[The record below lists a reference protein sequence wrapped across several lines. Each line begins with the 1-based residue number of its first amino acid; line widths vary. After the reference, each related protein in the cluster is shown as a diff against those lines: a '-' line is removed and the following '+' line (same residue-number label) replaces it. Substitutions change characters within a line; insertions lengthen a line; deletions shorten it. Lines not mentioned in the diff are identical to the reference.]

1 MSELIL
7 IRHAQAS
14 FGEENYDKLSDL
26 GHKQARLLGGFF
38 KDLKINPDK
47 VVIGTQVR
55 HSQTLEG
62 FGLSCKIEKHSGWN
76 EYDFKDLLMAEF
88 GSDIPSEIFTDR
100 KTHFRTLRSTVTKWM
115 NNKLSRATE
124 KWIDFS
130 SRVNNALKSSC
141 DLSCEQVVVVT
152 SGGPISRVVSTTL
165 NTPKEEMMNLNLQIK
180 NTSISRFVFT
190 PRSFYLHSFNSTP
203 QFDGGKSDYMTYS

>member
-14 FGEENYDKLSDL
+14 FGEEDYDNLSDL
-26 GHKQARLLGGFF
+26 GHKQATLLGKLF
-38 KDLKINPDK
+38 KDLKINPNK
-47 VVIGTQVR
+47 VIIGTQKR
-55 HSQTLEG
+55 HFQTLEG
-62 FGLSCKIEKHSGWN
+62 FDLACKIEKHSGWN
-76 EYDFKDLLMAEF
+76 EYDFKDLLLAEF
-88 GSDIPSEIFTDR
+88 GPEIPSEIFTNR

-115 NNKLSRATE
+115 NNKLSGATE
-124 KWIDFS
+124 KWTDFS
-130 SRVNNALKSSC
+130 SRVKNALQSSC
-141 DLSCEQVVVVT
+141 DLSCEQVLVVT

-180 NTSISRFVFT
+180 NTSISRFIFT

-203 QFDGGKSDYMTYS
+203 QFDGDKSSYMTYG

>member
-26 GHKQARLLGGFF
+26 GHKQAQLLGNL
-38 KDLKINPDK
+38 LKGLEISPDK
-47 VVIGTQVR
+47 VVIGTQKR
-55 HSQTLEG
+55 HLET
-62 FGLSCKIEKHSGWN
+62 FEELGLSCHLEKHSGWN
-76 EYDFKDLLMAEF
+76 EYDFKDLLLAEF

-100 KTHFRTLRSTVTKWM
+100 KIHFRTLRATVTKWM
-115 NNKLSRATE
+115 NNEISGTNE
-124 KWIDFS
+124 KWADFAL
-130 SRVNNALKSSC
+130 RVKTACEVSC
-141 DLSCEQVVVVT
+141 DLNCKQVVVVT

-180 NTSISRFVFT
+180 NTSISRFIFT
-190 PRSFYLHSFNSTP
+190 PRSFYLHSFNATP
-203 QFDGGKSDYMTYS
+203 QFDGDQSNYMSFS

>member
-14 FGEENYDKLSDL
+14 FGEENYDNLSKL
-26 GHKQARLLGGFF
+26 GHKQAEMLGKLFNN
-38 KDLKINPDK
+38 LKINPDK
-47 VVIGTQVR
+47 VVTGTQKR
-55 HSQTLEG
+55 HQQTLDG
-62 FGLSCKIEKHSGWN
+62 FDISNQIDQHSGWN
-76 EYDFKDLLMAEF
+76 EYDFKDLLLAEF
-88 GSDIPSEIFTDR
+88 GPNIPSEIFTDR

-115 NNKLSRATE
+115 NNKLPNTKE
-124 KWIDFS
+124 KWEDFS
-130 SRVNNALKSSC
+130 YRINDALKTSC

-152 SGGPISRVVSTTL
+152 SGGPISRVVSTAL

-180 NTSISRFVFT
+180 NTSISRFIFT

-203 QFDGGKSDYMTYS
+203 QFDGDNATYMSYS